1 MIVIACTD
9 NAREVIPQFYL
20 MLSVAR
26 QSIYSLVYIGIG
38 TNKNVLAVVHS
49 EDSSTVGGE
58 TEDTFQFGIMKFL
71 SFGECVVPRL
81 VITGRQHIFV
91 ARSIIVA
98 YIIQLDGGAFV
109 QSVLGSCTPVVAFVM
124 RIIIISACHAVTFGG
139 AVGHA
144 PVISAVGIERE
155 FFRSIVGELLRKVIH
170 AVADGKLIEGFNQ
183 VIILVYGQATVLPAI
198 RVIVFISSVRGE
210 LSFGNVQ
217 VEAL

>member
-1 MIVIACTD
+1 
-9 NAREVIPQFYL
+9 
-20 MLSVAR
+20 
-26 QSIYSLVYIGIG
+26 
-38 TNKNVLAVVHS
+38 
-49 EDSSTVGGE
+49 
-58 TEDTFQFGIMKFL
+58 
-71 SFGECVVPRL
+71 
-81 VITGRQHIFV
+81 
-91 ARSIIVA
+91 
-98 YIIQLDGGAFV
+98 
-109 QSVLGSCTPVVAFVM
+109 M
-124 RIIIISACHAVTFGG
+124 RIIIISARHALTFYG

-170 AVADGKLIEGFNQ
+170 AVADGKLIKGFNQ